1 MQTEQAMSLRSHL
14 TGLLPDVLLAALAEG
29 PGWLVHTDGAALTW
43 EPDGAPEIGDEAVVL
58 RWRHESGL
66 RATQRIVR
74 MPAYRMATVQ
84 VTLTQQDTTTSLP
97 LSAIQPLVLLWSGL
111 ELTSLRLR
119 TLGGGVTHGS
129 YPPSAYRER
138 EVVLRSS
145 ISDPFIIESAPDG
158 RSSNRDLPLLQLHAD
173 TGSVSGTG
181 GGMISALE
189 WSGPWYQEV
198 RAHPAGAML
207 WAGVPGD
214 ELVLAPGEA
223 LALPAVHL
231 IGYTSDMTAGG
242 NACRR
247 YVYDVVCPGLGGKPV
262 LPTLSY
268 DSFFGVATDFDEAFL
283 RRQVDRA
290 AELGLEYFVVDAG
303 WYDGCGPP
311 DGRGPFR
318 LGVGNWE
325 HVDRRKFPQ
334 GLESLAAYVAAKGL
348 ALGLWFDIERAHVT
362 SRWANEH
369 PDWFLSVDEEFI
381 HRQHVTGAVIEPGRT
396 PVSSPGGTPVGGPGP
411 DFKHLNLGMPAAQE
425 RVIAVIGDWVERLD
439 LKWIR
444 WDYNFGPTPYWTAAD
459 PTGKIAFRHLEG
471 LYRVLDTLVARYP
484 DLVIET
490 CAGGGRRVD
499 LGMLRR
505 AQAAWFSDHTV
516 DRHICRA
523 MQIGFGR
530 LLPSHLAN
538 SAVPVNRNEGD
549 GNVSDRDV
557 LSRMAGALSFDG
569 DIASWSPRLTR
580 RVAAL
585 VEIYKQMRWLLT
597 QDCYPL
603 TPAPQR
609 PEDGEAVAFVARDGT
624 AAAVLAYRMP
634 DGPSLPPL
642 RLRGLRPGATFE
654 LHDPV
659 SGTPG
664 ARLDTQA
671 LADPGL
677 SLDVPADGAALRQL
691 RLVE

>member
-1 MQTEQAMSLRSHL
+1 M
-14 TGLLPDVLLAALAEG
+14 
-29 PGWLVHTDGAALTW
+29 
-43 EPDGAPEIGDEAVVL
+43 
-58 RWRHESGL
+58 
-66 RATQRIVR
+66 
-74 MPAYRMATVQ
+74 
-84 VTLTQQDTTTSLP
+84 
-97 LSAIQPLVLLWSGL
+97 
-111 ELTSLRLR
+111 
-119 TLGGGVTHGS
+119 
-129 YPPSAYRER
+129 
-138 EVVLRSS
+138 
-145 ISDPFIIESAPDG
+145 
-158 RSSNRDLPLLQLHAD
+158 
-173 TGSVSGTG
+173 
-181 GGMISALE
+181 
-189 WSGPWYQEV
+189 
-198 RAHPAGAML
+198 
-207 WAGVPGD
+207 
-214 ELVLAPGEA
+214 
-223 LALPAVHL
+223 
-231 IGYTSDMTAGG
+231 
-242 NACRR
+242 
-247 YVYDVVCPGLGGKPV
+247 
-262 LPTLSY
+262 PTLSY

-303 WYDGCGPP
+303 WYDGCGP
-311 DGRGPFR
+311 DGHGPFR

-325 HVDRRKFPQ
+325 HVDTRKFPQ
-334 GLESLAAYVAAKGL
+334 GLESLAAYVTAKGL

-362 SRWANEH
+362 SRWATEH
-369 PDWFLSVDEEFI
+369 PDWYLSVDEDFI
-381 HRQHVTGAVIEPGRT
+381 HRQHVTGAVVEPGRT

-411 DFKHLNLGMPAAQE
+411 DFKHLNLGVPAAQE
-425 RVIAVIGDWVERLD
+425 QVIAVIGGWVERLD

-459 PTGKIAFRHLEG
+459 PTGKIAFRHMEG

-523 MQIGFGR
+523 MQVGFAR
-530 LLPSHLAN
+530 LLPSHLPN

-585 VEIYKQMRWLLT
+585 VGIYKQVRWLLT

-603 TPAPQR
+603 LPAPQR
-609 PEDGEAVAFVARDGT
+609 PEDGEAVAFVARDGS
-624 AAAVLAYRMP
+624 AAVVLAYRMP
-634 DGPSLPPL
+634 DSPPLPPL

-659 SGTPG
+659 SETPG
-664 ARLDTQA
+664 ARLDTQV

-677 SLDVPADGAALRQL
+677 SLEVPADGAVLRQL
-691 RLVE
+691 RLAE